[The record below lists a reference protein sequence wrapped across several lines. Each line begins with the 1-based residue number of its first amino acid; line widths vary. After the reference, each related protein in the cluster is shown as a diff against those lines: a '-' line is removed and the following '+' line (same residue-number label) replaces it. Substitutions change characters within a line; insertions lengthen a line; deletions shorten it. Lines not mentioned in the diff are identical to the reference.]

1 MRLYC
6 TKRKWHSSTCPISC
20 CTPAINQCMCHRAH
34 LARLCQLTARNQFV
48 CDWDPDLKMIVFV
61 FHYLMGKPC
70 NGYHDCCRYLG
81 VYLESASHFKCSI
94 CEAKKSF
101 YRSFNSIFGKI
112 GRIASEDVVLELV
125 NKQSLPVLLYALE
138 VCSISKSDFKAL
150 DYVVDSVFKKVF
162 NTFNKETV
170 FECREMFNFAPVSE
184 IISRRAHS
192 FTLKYSANETCNKL
206 FEAVKLVS

>member
-1 MRLYC
+1 MIFELLFCINSSDRLSAVF
-6 TKRKWHSSTCPISC
+6 TG
-20 CTPAINQCMCHRAH
+20 
-34 LARLCQLTARNQFV
+34 QF
-48 CDWDPDLKMIVFV
+48 IVQTELPGIV
-61 FHYLMGKPC
+61 NL
-70 NGYHDCCRYLG
+70 
-81 VYLESASHFKCSI
+81 
-94 CEAKKSF
+94 SF
-101 YRSFNSIFGKI
+101 IYRSFNSIFGKI

-150 DYVVDSVFKKVF
+150 DYVVDSVFFKVF